1 VTEANSSIFLAVIF
15 GMFLVLLFLGIAFV
29 IFRAVLRKPSRSAP
43 LIPAEDG
50 HFAVVGKRVSCSHC
64 GGTTFTAK
72 EILLNTWLL
81 SLLRID
87 WLDSSANVLSC
98 QQCGLLTWFAQDE

>member
-1 VTEANSSIFLAVIF
+1 MDINSSTMLAVLF
-15 GMFLVLLFLGIAFV
+15 GMFLLVVFLGLAIV
-29 IFRAVLRKPSRSAP
+29 IFRAILRRPARSAP
-43 LIPAEDG
+43 LVPTEDG
-50 HFAVVGKRVSCSHC
+50 HFEVVGKRVSCSHC
-64 GGTTFTAK
+64 GGSSFTAK

-98 QQCGLLTWFAQDE
+98 DKCGQLIWFAQDE

>member
-1 VTEANSSIFLAVIF
+1 MDINSSTMLAVLF
-15 GMFLVLLFLGIAFV
+15 GMFLLVVFLVLAIL
-29 IFRAVLRKPSRSAP
+29 IFRAILRRPARSAP
-43 LIPAEDG
+43 LVPTEDG
-50 HFAVVGKRVSCSHC
+50 HFEVVGKRVSCSHC
-64 GGTTFTAK
+64 SGSSFTAK

-98 QQCGLLTWFAQDE
+98 DKCGQLIWFAQDE

>member
-1 VTEANSSIFLAVIF
+1 MMEIDSSTFMAVLF
-15 GMFLVLLFLGIAFV
+15 GMLLVLLFIALAIV
-29 IFRAVLRKPSRSAP
+29 VFRAILRKPARSGP
-43 LIPAEDG
+43 LIPTEDG
-50 HFAVVGKRVSCSHC
+50 HFEVVGRRVSCSHC
-64 GGTTFTAK
+64 GGISFTPK

-98 QQCGLLTWFAQDE
+98 DKCGQLTWFAQDD

>member
-1 VTEANSSIFLAVIF
+1 MDMDSSTFLAVLL
-15 GMFLVLLFLGIAFV
+15 GMLLVLLFIAIAIV
-29 IFRAVLRKPSRSAP
+29 VFRAILRKPAHSAP
-43 LIPAEDG
+43 LIPTEG
-50 HFAVVGKRVSCSHC
+50 GNFEVVGKRVSCSHC
-64 GGTTFTAK
+64 GGTSFTAK

-98 QQCGLLTWFAQDE
+98 DKCGQLTWFAQDE